1 MKFEDSKKR
10 KRRGGAEREREG
22 GRGREERESERE
34 RGKNA
39 RVRCQTSAL
48 WEKTDQLDLNP
59 VRDLVDYARRNG
71 LEKRAQSDA

>member
-1 MKFEDSKKR
+1 MKFEEPKKR
-10 KRRGGAEREREG
+10 ERRGGAEREREKGGGG
-22 GRGREERESERE
+22 GRRESERE